1 MNPYRGESGSGTILA
16 VAVIGISVAT
26 FGISQAIAMNLL
38 TEARLV
44 ATAEAAALSAD
55 DALRGLITGYPCE
68 IAKEIAST
76 NMAFL
81 DECRIVGFEAFV
93 KVRVQSMGIVLNA
106 SARAG
111 PSS

>member
-1 MNPYRGESGSGTILA
+1 MNLYRGESGSGTILA
-16 VAVIGISVAT
+16 VAVIGLSLAT

-68 IAKEIAST
+68 IAQEIAST

-81 DECRIVGFEAFV
+81 DECRIVGLEVMISAHLDGL
-93 KVRVQSMGIVLNA
+93 GIVLTA
-106 SARAG
+106 KARAG
-111 PSS
+111 PSY